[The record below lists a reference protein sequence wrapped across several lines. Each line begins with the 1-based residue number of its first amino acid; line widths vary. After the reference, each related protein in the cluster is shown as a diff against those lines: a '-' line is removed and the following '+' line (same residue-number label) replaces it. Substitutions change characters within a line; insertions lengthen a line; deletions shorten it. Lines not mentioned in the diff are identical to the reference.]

1 MLVRLCAVEH
11 RSLDGNGFPARAERG
26 DVEGDV
32 RRILPVMAERGG
44 GVLSRGG
51 PMHERGGTDHRLT
64 DGRELD
70 PRGPVACER
79 KTIRCRKIHE
89 EVVRVLMV
97 DEGTTSEALARLE
110 QFRGAKFLECPGL
123 EGIHRHEGEAAPS

>member
-32 RRILPVMAERGG
+32 RRILPVMTERGG
-44 GVLSRGG
+44 GVLARGG
-51 PMHERGGTDHRLT
+51 PVHERGGTDHRLT

-70 PRGPVACER
+70 PRGPVACQR
-79 KTIRCRKIHE
+79 KAVRRRKVHE
-89 EVVRVLMV
+89 EVVRMLMV
-97 DEGTTSEALARLE
+97 DEGTPSEALARLE
-110 QFRGAKFLECPGL
+110 ELGRAALLE
-123 EGIHRHEGEAAPS
+123 R